1 MAPRPFPLPVG
12 IGVDICQLR
21 RLSFLLNKQDDYVTR
36 WAKKVFTRQEWPSLW
51 QSFHRAVTSSNTLEA
66 PKPQLLLP
74 YLQLIRSDQW
84 KPSLLGTHLEGSV
97 DIAGYPWIHEPPP
110 STSSMSEDKWRALAQ
125 HIAGR

>member
-1 MAPRPFPLPVG
+1 MAPKPFPLPVG
-12 IGVDICQLR
+12 IGVDICQIR
-21 RLSFLLNKQDDYVTR
+21 RLSFMLNKQDDYVTR
-36 WAKKVFTRQEWPSLW
+36 WAKKVFTRREWPSLW

-74 YLQLIRSDQW
+74 YLQLIRSDQR